1 MWNTPTLPACLL
13 SQANITQSACV
24 AKQSES
30 QWLVMVTL
38 PDRTTFLVTSHP
50 IIHFLLKIVAVV
62 ETLDGFMDPLTLI
75 CFSFF
80 GLYWRELNFYELFYF
95 CGLFFFFFK
104 LFALISVPKSLSE
117 DGFSLVLLKQGQF
130 LRQYRG
136 NSIWQANLFI
146 SPSEKSRQDQS
157 LLKKKTNNKL

>member
-13 SQANITQSACV
+13 SQANIAQSACI

-38 PDRTTFLVTSHP
+38 PDRTTVLVTSHP
-50 IIHFLLKIVAVV
+50 SMHFLLKIVAVV
-62 ETLDGFMDPLTLI
+62 ETLDGFMDTLTLI
-75 CFSFF
+75 SVSFF
-80 GLYWRELNFYELFYF
+80 GVYWKELNFYELFYF
-95 CGLFFFFFK
+95 C
-104 LFALISVPKSLSE
+104 KSLSE

-146 SPSEKSRQDQS
+146 SPSEKSR
-157 LLKKKTNNKL
+157 